1 MSDDNIIHFPDTVEH
16 AREKALKSPMTPEVF
31 YTFASL
37 VQILG
42 KDFVVSVDCR
52 FLNWPSGVLV
62 VITDEG
68 EPGVIIYPH
77 LPTDLRD
84 GVVEECRDR
93 NVQWEI
99 YEEEEAN
106 K

>member
-1 MSDDNIIHFPDTVEH
+1 MSDDNIIHFPETVEH
-16 AREKALKSPMTPEVF
+16 AREKVLKSSLTPEVF
-31 YTFASL
+31 YTFALL

-42 KDFVVSVDCR
+42 KDFVVSVNCR
-52 FLNWPSGVLV
+52 FLNWPLGVLV

-77 LPTDLRD
+77 LSADLRD
-84 GVVEECRDR
+84 EVVAECIER
-93 NVQWEI
+93 NVQWEL
-99 YEEEEAN
+99 YEEEEA